1 MNKYI
6 KKFYRKKTKKKVV
19 CSKTESK
26 SLFRFGY
33 GVDSMSIKNVNI
45 SIVIGVKKM
54 LLKVDV
60 VYNVKIGDENRFY
73 KA

>member
-1 MNKYI
+1 M
-6 KKFYRKKTKKKVV
+6 
-19 CSKTESK
+19 
-26 SLFRFGY
+26 FRFGY